1 MTSQYPWMFALD
13 HDDRARCAQDLIDAA
28 RSSFFTSQPHLA
40 IAKLTSW
47 RETAEAIAAGL
58 GEEVVEWLD
67 SDDEDGATFIVE
79 RPRAVGRHTSVP
91 QPTKKSEYTL
101 RSGSSSAMK
110 RFRSSGSASSG

>member
-1 MTSQYPWMFALD
+1 MRSGS
-13 HDDRARCAQDLIDAA
+13 DRRRASRLLHLA
-28 RSSFFTSQPHLA
+28 PHLA

-79 RPRAVGRHTSVP
+79 RP
-91 QPTKKSEYTL
+91 
-101 RSGSSSAMK
+101 
-110 RFRSSGSASSG
+110 